1 MSGVN
6 VDGLLL
12 AIVRP
17 ALAPAKMFSRQPSD
31 LLTDMPCG
39 VVKHIPG
46 GSGVDPR
53 FSASR
58 VTVQL
63 DGYASSK
70 HDAFDLAVAIRDA
83 LVAAWQAGTRT
94 DFGVIARVLDA
105 PDPAELRLPDQADGF
120 TRYTSTASLIVR

>member
-1 MSGVN
+1 MSVY

-12 AIVRP
+12 AIERS
-17 ALAPAKMFSRQPSD
+17 ALAPAKVFSLQPAD
-31 LLTDMPCG
+31 LLADMPCV

-46 GSGVDPR
+46 GTGIDPR

-58 VTVQL
+58 VSAQL
-63 DGYASSK
+63 DAYATSK
-70 HDAFDLAVAIRDA
+70 RAAFDLAVAARDA
-83 LVAAWQAGTRT
+83 LVAAWRAGTRT

-105 PDPAELRLPDQADGF
+105 PDPAELRLPNQADGF